1 METQTEKLTY
11 CLYVRKSTES
21 EERQVMSIDSQI
33 KEMMKISERDNLD
46 IVSIKRRIINKASVA
61 DRIIHHAIVRVIE
74 PFYEKRFI
82 HRSYASRK
90 SKGLHKGVKEL
101 RRMMLAVTRNDTR
114 KAYYLKCDIKKF
126 FDSVDHDILKDILQK
141 NIRDQDILDLLV
153 GIIDSFHTED
163 RKGLPL
169 GNYTS
174 QLFANMYMNELD
186 QYIKRVLRIKHYI
199 RYSDDFV
206 ILGSSKK
213 ELIGILEKIKV
224 FLNEKL
230 HLRLHKEKIFLN
242 QLSKGIDFLG
252 YVVFPHHMVLRTRT
266 KKRMYRKFK
275 KNPNAESLASY
286 IGMTKHAY
294 SNNIRRD
301 LLKIYFEYKKK

>member
-1 METQTEKLTY
+1 
-11 CLYVRKSTES
+11 
-21 EERQVMSIDSQI
+21 
-33 KEMMKISERDNLD
+33 
-46 IVSIKRRIINKASVA
+46 
-61 DRIIHHAIVRVIE
+61 
-74 PFYEKRFI
+74 
-82 HRSYASRK
+82 
-90 SKGLHKGVKEL
+90 
-101 RRMMLAVTRNDTR
+101 
-114 KAYYLKCDIKKF
+114 
-126 FDSVDHDILKDILQK
+126 
-141 NIRDQDILDLLV
+141 
-153 GIIDSFHTED
+153 
-163 RKGLPL
+163 
-169 GNYTS
+169 
-174 QLFANMYMNELD
+174 
-186 QYIKRVLRIKHYI
+186 
-199 RYSDDFV
+199 
-206 ILGSSKK
+206 LGSSKK

-242 QLSKGIDFLG
+242 QLLKGIDFLG